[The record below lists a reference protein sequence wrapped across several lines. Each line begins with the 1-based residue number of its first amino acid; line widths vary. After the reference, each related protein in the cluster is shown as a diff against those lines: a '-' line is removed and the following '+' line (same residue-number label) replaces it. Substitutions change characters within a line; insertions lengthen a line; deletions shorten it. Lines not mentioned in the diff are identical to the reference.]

1 MCHFFFLLFFFL
13 CFYAIWEQ
21 IDGKR
26 GKIRVWFWMT
36 NASRRH
42 WLKSQHMSRLS
53 QSHATS
59 MIHCPITLCYW
70 FLVQCRFE
78 GGVTQPENGEFFF
91 YTLVGRVYGEWQTNA
106 LIFLFIWCGASHLLL
121 ACMSCSVRRFARGSV
136 AEWFH
141 RARIMCELS
150 LLCKSGGS
158 SRKISLI
165 WLDCTKWI

>member
-1 MCHFFFLLFFFL
+1 MCHFFFSYSFFFL

-91 YTLVGRVYGEWQTNA
+91 LHLGRTSLRWVADERVNFFVHLMRSVTPAVSLYELQRAKVCARQRGGVISPGSDHVWAVTTL
-106 LIFLFIWCGASHLLL
+106 
-121 ACMSCSVRRFARGSV
+121 
-136 AEWFH
+136 
-141 RARIMCELS
+141 
-150 LLCKSGGS
+150 
-158 SRKISLI
+158 
-165 WLDCTKWI
+165 